1 MRLSIGGNIYL
12 SNSCS
17 CSTFSPSCK
26 LNHMHPV
33 QYLQPFSKAEIHPL
47 IYEFDTP
54 ITIEGECVLRNDH
67 SVNGYRPTV
76 GLFGHLHIPIMHFQ

>member
-1 MRLSIGGNIYL
+1 MVTYICPTHVAVAL
-12 SNSCS
+12 
-17 CSTFSPSCK
+17 FSF
-26 LNHMHPV
+26 
-33 QYLQPFSKAEIHPL
+33 LQAEITCTQFYISKAEIHPL

-76 GLFGHLHIPIMHFQ
+76 GLFGHLHIPVTHSQ